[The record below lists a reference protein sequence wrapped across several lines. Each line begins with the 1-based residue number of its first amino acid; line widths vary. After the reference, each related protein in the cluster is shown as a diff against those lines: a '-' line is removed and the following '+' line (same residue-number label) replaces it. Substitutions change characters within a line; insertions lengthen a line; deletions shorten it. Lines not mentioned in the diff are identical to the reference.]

1 MPKKF
6 ALLSFHKSENY
17 GAILQA
23 YALQHILEELG
34 CCAEY
39 LDYPSH
45 NQMALSRKI
54 LNIANRI
61 IRSMLGYRRRAKRTQ
76 KFRSENINTAKH
88 GDTEYDGYIVGSD
101 QVWNPEYLA
110 SSDDFFLLPFVG
122 ENVNKYSYASSFGLG
137 KLPESLQTKYLH
149 SLSRFKRLGIREQSG
164 LNIVKAMQLDATLTP
179 DPTLLLNDSEWS
191 KLVAP
196 RQIRHKYIFCYVM
209 QGDNATARY
218 VERVAKSLKK
228 SQFPDCEIIFMG
240 DKEFKMLRPGYHL
253 IADAGPREFMSYI
266 KFAEFVITSSFH
278 GTCFSIN
285 FGRPFL
291 CIQRV
296 NNPVNSRITDLLR
309 NVGAS
314 DRFVFSNS
322 DIAALPVAHPDF
334 LLINRR
340 LSSFAKAGID
350 FLKNIVNE

>member
-23 YALQHILEELG
+23 YALQHKLEELG

-45 NQMALSRKI
+45 NQMTLTRKT
-54 LNIANRI
+54 LNIANRVV
-61 IRSMLGYRRRAKRTQ
+61 RSMLGYRRRAKRTQ
-76 KFRSENINTAKH
+76 EFCSENINTAKP
-88 GDTEYDGYIVGSD
+88 GDNEYDGYIVGSD
-101 QVWNPEYLA
+101 QVWHPEYLA

-122 ENVNKYSYASSFGLG
+122 EGVNKYSYASSFGLG
-137 KLPESLQTKYLH
+137 KLPESSQTKYLH
-149 SLSRFKRLGIREQSG
+149 YLSRFKRLGIREQSG
-164 LNIVKAMQLDATLTP
+164 LDIAKAMQLEATLTP
-179 DPTLLLNDSEWS
+179 DPTLLLSNSEWS
-191 KLVAP
+191 ELVAP
-196 RQIRHKYIFCYVM
+196 RQISHKYIFCYVM
-209 QGDNATARY
+209 QGDNATAEY
-218 VERVAKSLKK
+218 VERVAKSMKE
-228 SQFPDCEIIFMG
+228 SQFYDCKIIFMG
-240 DKEFKMLRPGYHL
+240 DKEFKKLRPGYHL
-253 IADAGPREFMSYI
+253 ITDAGPREFMSYI

-285 FGRPFL
+285 FCRPFL
-291 CIQRV
+291 SIQRAG
-296 NNPVNSRITDLLR
+296 NPVNSRITDLLK

-322 DIAALPVAHPDF
+322 DIADLPVDQPDF
-334 LLINRR
+334 SLINRR
-340 LSSFAKAGID
+340 LSSFVETGIV